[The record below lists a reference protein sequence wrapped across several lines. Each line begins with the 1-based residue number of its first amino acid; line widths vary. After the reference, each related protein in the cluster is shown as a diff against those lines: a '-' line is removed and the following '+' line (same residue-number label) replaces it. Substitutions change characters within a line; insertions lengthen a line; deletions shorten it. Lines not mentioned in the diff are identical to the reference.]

1 MKKQFLDSGK
11 IVGTHGIKGEV
22 RIDPWCDSP
31 EFLCA
36 FKKLWL
42 DENGTEFIE
51 VKSRPHKNIA
61 LAKIKGVD
69 TIEAAEKYR
78 GKVVYI
84 NRVSKTVKGG
94 RVMKFSALVVV
105 GDGKGTIGYGM
116 GKAAEVPEAI
126 RKGIE
131 NAKKNMVNVSLRG
144 TTIPHEITGVFGAGR
159 VLMRPAAPGTGVL
172 AGGPVRAVLEAAGI
186 KDIRAKSL
194 RSNNPC
200 NVVAATFEGL
210 QALRTADQV
219 ASVRGKSVKEILG

>member
-78 GKVVYI
+78 GKIVYI
-84 NRVSKTVKGG
+84 NRDDINLAEGVTLFRILSVLRLRMPATTESTAKFPMFCVQAQTMFTKSKT
-94 RVMKFSALVVV
+94 
-105 GDGKGTIGYGM
+105 
-116 GKAAEVPEAI
+116 P
-126 RKGIE
+126 
-131 NAKKNMVNVSLRG
+131 
-144 TTIPHEITGVFGAGR
+144 
-159 VLMRPAAPGTGVL
+159 
-172 AGGPVRAVLEAAGI
+172 
-186 KDIRAKSL
+186 
-194 RSNNPC
+194 
-200 NVVAATFEGL
+200 
-210 QALRTADQV
+210 TA
-219 ASVRGKSVKEILG
+219 RHTLLP

>member
-51 VKSRPHKNIA
+51 VKSRPHKNIT
-61 LAKIKGVD
+61 LTKIKGVD

-84 NRVSKTVKGG
+84 NRDDINLAEGVHFVQDLIGLEVKDADKGKVYG
-94 RVMKFSALVVV
+94 KISDVLRTGANDVYEIKDS
-105 GDGKGTIGYGM
+105 DGKTY
-116 GKAAEVPEAI
+116 
-126 RKGIE
+126 
-131 NAKKNMVNVSLRG
+131 L
-144 TTIPHEITGVFGAGR
+144 
-159 VLMRPAAPGTGVL
+159 APVIDD
-172 AGGPVRAVLEAAGI
+172 V
-186 KDIRAKSL
+186 
-194 RSNNPC
+194 
-200 NVVAATFEGL
+200 
-210 QALRTADQV
+210 
-219 ASVRGKSVKEILG
+219 VKEINVNDGYVLIVPMKGIFDDED